1 MSKVNLS
8 EIKETLGLVH
18 RIVWETGNDEAQLVY
33 EQLLEELIGEV
44 RPQLSEEDWM
54 LIIDIQDRKAR
65 LEDKFPDMSN
75 GDIEEHLFLEDFLS
89 ILLEPL

>member
-8 EIKETLGLVH
+8 EIKETLRLVH

-75 GDIEEHLFLEDFLS
+75 DDIEEHLFLEDLLS

>member
-1 MSKVNLS
+1 LSKVNLS
-8 EIKETLGLVH
+8 EIKETLRLVH

>member
-8 EIKETLGLVH
+8 EIKETLRLVH